1 MHTSGRKQEAAEAG
15 NNTGGNLA
23 CTAGGREHRREAANA
38 LNFWQALEYM
48 APQEPPTLNV
58 AECVWSLPVDAA
70 PEAMPWADADK
81 IRVIDSKKWS
91 HRRYQLFAGIVDGP
105 YLIDAACSALGAP
118 EPDLS
123 ERKPP
128 APAACVVL
136 NVNQE
141 GLIAGEVFV
150 SALPWA
156 MARLIDH
163 QGQPGA
169 IDFSG
174 FFGMNQHEDKVRQA
188 IKDLLFERKLICAEA
203 LLDTQLRAP
212 DAYKDTSGLLP
223 VSTADMAA
231 IAALVFRKCG
241 WLPLKQE
248 AFRVQ
253 ALRAKDPDN
262 KKDNAVVDDPLNSFF
277 AEDLERV
284 ADALA
289 RGDIGAGLTRYLAG
303 VDGTGRI
310 DLDADSHELIQG
322 VHPALHPR
330 GCWPSEHPLV
340 TAQQFAVN
348 TAMRELSADYG
359 IFAVNGPP
367 GTGKTTMLKDIV
379 AAIVV
384 QRADVLAQF
393 DDPTAAFV
401 GEIKIADSDWPAARL
416 DARLQG
422 FGIVVSSANNGA
434 VENISKEFPSIAALA
449 PGEDIDYFSIVA
461 DSAALPKDTKR
472 RDPVSTHWGL
482 LTAVLGSKAKRNLFA
497 QRFWFEGFPK
507 KPEPG
512 EVYEPPHPL
521 RLRSLQ
527 ELIKKDE
534 HGALKWAEAR
544 ANYAAATAKVDE
556 LTGRA
561 GAALA
566 EAARRADAAA
576 AESHAASELSA
587 LRTATPGLVA
597 QADGA
602 RLALQVVE
610 QSLHTATERQRLA
623 EVAESAA
630 LAAQEAAEQLA
641 LLQARRRPAA
651 LVEAEAALGRAEKEQ
666 ADLRIDHDAHAR
678 KQPGIFARFFNMK
691 SYQRWETRS
700 AQFDAGLDQA
710 RADVS
715 AAYALVQQLRLLDH
729 AIEAAAAG
737 AQRSREDLSHFQAAA
752 TDGGVTTDD
761 SAAGL
766 REQCAVM
773 RDVLEDLAAEV
784 ATADAALARNTE
796 REAGLA
802 QALAQARASIANADR
817 ALAHLGLTPDRLH
830 KWHLSGLSRHD
841 LHSGAP
847 YFTRELFAARSA
859 VFGAAMALH
868 KSFIVAA
875 WRPLHKSLAAF
886 VNVLNG
892 TIHPNQVEGGVG
904 QLWDAFFLVV
914 PVVSTTFASFPRLF
928 TGMRRE
934 SLAWLLIDE
943 AGQAAPQQAVGAIW
957 RARRTILVGDPR
969 QLEPVVGVP
978 EELIGPLLERC
989 GAEAQWAPP
998 LTSAQTLADRANR
1011 YGMYIGDEDQRIWL
1025 GAPLLVHRRCLDP
1038 MFSIANDIA
1047 YDGKMIYGTAP
1058 DKGCEGAEPSRWI
1071 DMPASQAQGHWI
1083 ESQARH
1089 ALLLVEQITG
1099 GKLKNSKGEFK
1110 LYIITPF
1117 RMVSIKLKELL
1128 VERYGDDCDGMSGT
1142 VHTFQGKEAEH
1153 VVFLLGGDPKRPG
1166 VIASFAGKKPNLVN
1180 VAVTRAKRRLIA
1192 IGDRSHWSGPSDVNM
1207 IFQRMADQLKVERAL
1222 PPPP

>member
-15 NNTGGNLA
+15 NNSGGHR
-23 CTAGGREHRREAANA
+23 AGSAAVTDHARDPHREAANA
-38 LNFWQALEYM
+38 LNFWQTLEYM
-48 APQEPPTLNV
+48 APQEPPALNV
-58 AECVWSLPVDAA
+58 AECVWRLPVDA
-70 PEAMPWADADK
+70 PREAMPWVDADK

-105 YLIDAACSALGAP
+105 YLIDAACAALRAP

-123 ERKPP
+123 ERRPP

-156 MARLIDH
+156 MARLVEHRD
-163 QGQPGA
+163 QPGA

-174 FFGMNQHEDKVRQA
+174 FFGIGQHEDKVRQA

-203 LLDTQLRAP
+203 MLDTQLRAP
-212 DAYKDTSGLLP
+212 EAYKDTSQLMP

-231 IAALVFRKCG
+231 IAELVFRKCG
-241 WLPLKQE
+241 WLPWKQE

-253 ALRAKDPDN
+253 AFRAKDPDN

-284 ADALA
+284 AGALA

-310 DLDADSHELIQG
+310 DLDTDSHELIQG

-330 GCWPSEHPLV
+330 GCWPSRHPLV

-348 TAMRELSADYG
+348 MAMRELSADNG

-379 AAIVV
+379 AAVV
-384 QRADVLAQF
+384 GQRADVLAQF
-393 DDPTAAFV
+393 DDPTAAFG
-401 GEIKIADSDWPAARL
+401 GEIKITDSEWPAARL
-416 DARLQG
+416 DPRLQG

-434 VENISKEFPSIAALA
+434 VENISKEFPSLAALA
-449 PGEDIDYFSIVA
+449 PGADIDYFSIVA
-461 DSAALPKDTKR
+461 DSAALPKDAKR

-512 EVYEPPHPL
+512 DAYEPPHPL

-544 ANYAAATAKVDE
+544 ANYVAATAKVDA
-556 LTGRA
+556 LIARA
-561 GAALA
+561 GAALG
-566 EAARRADAAA
+566 EVARRAEAIA
-576 AESHAASELSA
+576 AEGHAANA
-587 LRTATPGLVA
+587 LATTNGAAPGLIA
-597 QADGA
+597 GADGA
-602 RLALQVVE
+602 RLALQAME
-610 QSLHTATERQRLA
+610 QRLHATRERQRLA
-623 EVAESAA
+623 EAAESAA
-630 LAAQEAAEQLA
+630 SEAQAAADQLA

-651 LVEAEAALGRAEKEQ
+651 LVEAEAALALAEKEQ
-666 ADLRIDHDAHAR
+666 ANLRIDHDAHGR
-678 KQPGIFARFFNMK
+678 KPPGIFARFFNTK
-691 SYQRWETRS
+691 GYQRWEARS
-700 AQFDAGLDQA
+700 ARLEAELDQA
-710 RADVS
+710 RATVN
-715 AAYALVQQLRLLDH
+715 AASGKVQQLRLLDH
-729 AIEAAAAG
+729 AIDDALAL
-737 AQRSREDLSHFQAAA
+737 AQRARENWSRCKAAA
-752 TDGGVTTDD
+752 TGGGVATDD

-766 REQCAVM
+766 RAQCADL
-773 RDVLEDLAAEV
+773 RDLLDDLTTAV
-784 ATADAALARNTE
+784 ASADAALARNTE
-796 REAGLA
+796 RAAGLA
-802 QALAQARASIANADR
+802 QALDQARASIANADR
-817 ALAHLGLTPDRLH
+817 ELAHLGFTPDQLQD
-830 KWHLSGLSRHD
+830 WHLSALSRHD
-841 LHSGAP
+841 LHSNAP
-847 YFTRELFAARSA
+847 YFTQELFDARSA
-859 VFGAAMALH
+859 VFRAAMALH

-989 GAEAQWAPP
+989 GAETQWAPP

-1011 YGMYIGDEDQRIWL
+1011 YGMTIGDGDERGL
-1025 GAPLLVHRRCLDP
+1025 AGRAAAGAPALSRSDVLDRQRDRLRRQNDLRHRSGPRRRSWRHQPLDRHAGLAIGRP
-1038 MFSIANDIA
+1038 LDRIA
-1047 YDGKMIYGTAP
+1047 
-1058 DKGCEGAEPSRWI
+1058 GATGSAASR
-1071 DMPASQAQGHWI
+1071 AHHRGQAQ
-1083 ESQARH
+1083 
-1089 ALLLVEQITG
+1089 
-1099 GKLKNSKGEFK
+1099 K
-1110 LYIITPF
+1110 
-1117 RMVSIKLKELL
+1117 
-1128 VERYGDDCDGMSGT
+1128 
-1142 VHTFQGKEAEH
+1142 
-1153 VVFLLGGDPKRPG
+1153 
-1166 VIASFAGKKPNLVN
+1166 
-1180 VAVTRAKRRLIA
+1180 
-1192 IGDRSHWSGPSDVNM
+1192 
-1207 IFQRMADQLKVERAL
+1207 
-1222 PPPP
+1222 